1 MGACNGAFSG
11 RVGRGRVLR
20 VHERLGTR
28 VFSRLIVW
36 CDNNNNNKKESTKN
50 TKKKESEFAK
60 SYCQEK
66 YKENKNQ
73 VNCIKFFSPYGE
85 SLRKVK
91 EPFWLSYCL
100 PKKSEN
106 FVITKDL
113 STPDRESILSLNKC
127 LRSNAKVKT
136 PPSLLD
142 TINISL
148 ADAMSQSIYDTFIH
162 KGKTYTAS
170 RACGEGR
177 SMQWMTYPSFL
188 GIGGR
193 VEELGCMNRLEHERY
208 MRNYR
213 AGIDSRPVIIN
224 NPAPITQPSSR
235 PMLIPMYQK
244 PINCTGVNYG
254 GAGFSATCN

>member
-1 MGACNGAFSG
+1 MK
-11 RVGRGRVLR
+11 
-20 VHERLGTR
+20 RLLL
-28 VFSRLIVW
+28 VPLIL
-36 CDNNNNNKKESTKN
+36 
-50 TKKKESEFAK
+50 A
-60 SYCQEK
+60 
-66 YKENKNQ
+66 
-73 VNCIKFFSPYGE
+73 
-85 SLRKVK
+85 
-91 EPFWLSYCL
+91 
-100 PKKSEN
+100 
-106 FVITKDL
+106 
-113 STPDRESILSLNKC
+113 LSL
-127 LRSNAKVKT
+127 
-136 PPSLLD
+136 PSF
-142 TINISL
+142 
-148 ADAMSQSIYDTFIH
+148 ADDHTYTY
-162 KGKTYTAS
+162 KGKTYKSNRLDKETLQRIKTVRLDRFTHKGKEYIAS
-170 RACGEGR
+170 RECEEGR